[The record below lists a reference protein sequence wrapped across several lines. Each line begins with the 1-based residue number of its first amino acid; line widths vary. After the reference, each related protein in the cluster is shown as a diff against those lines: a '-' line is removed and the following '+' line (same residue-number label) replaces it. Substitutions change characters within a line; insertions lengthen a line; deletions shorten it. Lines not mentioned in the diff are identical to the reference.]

1 MNEIDRYV
9 DLLFAGQP
17 TAPETDEA
25 RAVVTAQ
32 LSDAVQALCSQG
44 MERQQ
49 ALSEAF
55 VHFGAGAGV
64 REALAQ
70 ARTGSAR
77 SRFRRYYPHL
87 VRSGIAA
94 LIILP
99 IIAALLCRS
108 IHQKLIVLMWWT
120 IGVILLMGFVIA
132 MEYLDHRWRLQPPPP
147 EPNLPPLAQLLCPPS
162 DEEPQ
167 EETTT

>member
-17 TAPETDEA
+17 AAPETDEA
-25 RAVVTAQ
+25 RAAVAAQ
-32 LSDAVQALCSQG
+32 LSAAVQTLCSQG

-55 VHFGAGAGV
+55 VRFGAGAGV

-70 ARTGSAR
+70 VRTGNART
-77 SRFRRYYPHL
+77 RFRQHYPHL
-87 VRSGIAA
+87 VRGGIAA
-94 LIILP
+94 LILLP
-99 IIAALLCRS
+99 VIAALLCRS
-108 IHQKLIVLMWWT
+108 VPQKLIVLMWWT
-120 IGVILLMGFVIA
+120 IGVIVLIGFVIA
-132 MEYLDHRWRLQPPPP
+132 MEYLDHHWRLQPPPP
-147 EPNLPPLAQLLCPPS
+147 EPELPPLAQLLCPPS
-162 DEEPQ
+162 DEPQ